1 MKFPYEPRQIIEI
14 DGKIL
19 VIYQWGEL
27 SEQSNPRVWENVQLL
42 DHLGTNIWTVNGME
56 RCQYWNNDKD
66 TFVGVREKPDCIQL
80 TSFSGNEFDL
90 DIATGRV
97 TFSEFH
103 K

>member
-1 MKFPYEPRQIIEI
+1 MNFQHEPRQITEI

-19 VIYQWGEL
+19 VVYQWGEL
-27 SEQSNPRVWENVQLL
+27 TEQTNPRVWENVQLF
-42 DHLGTNIWTVNGME
+42 DQMGTKIWTVNGME
-56 RCQYWNNDKD
+56 RCQYWNKDRD
-66 TFVGVREKPDCIQL
+66 TFVGVREKSGRIQL

-97 TFSEFH
+97 TFSDFH